1 VRASILDIQP
11 PIFLPDVVAVAEEAG
26 YHRYWAT
33 EHHGPRQ
40 SASPTLAIG
49 LAAGVSQRL
58 RIGMGGALLRIHSP
72 RRIAADV
79 GLLRTF
85 FPGRIDVGIAG
96 AVPPGGVAEA
106 FGGPAAD
113 DATYRRRI
121 EELAALLADPDASC
135 AALVEDEP
143 PPLWLCGTSE
153 RSARVAGELGL
164 GFAFHV
170 YLAPRGDAY
179 AVGQAYRDSFRPRPG
194 QPTPYFAIAGYGAVD
209 DELPAAANW
218 GLGMGEHLSPT
229 FAGTIASC
237 ADQIGA
243 AVARTGAD
251 EIFLDCFAQTIEA
264 RVAALRDLAA
274 ALGLG
279 DRKGRT

>member
-11 PIFLPDVVAVAEEAG
+11 PIFLPDVVAVAEAAG
-26 YHRYWAT
+26 YHRYWVT

-58 RIGMGGALLRIHSP
+58 RIGMGGALLRIHPP

-121 EELAALLADPDASC
+121 EELAALLADPEVPC
-135 AALVEDEP
+135 AALVEDAP
-143 PPLWLCGTSE
+143 PELWLCGTSAG
-153 RSARVAGELGL
+153 SARVAGELGL
-164 GFAFHV
+164 CFAFHV
-170 YLAPRGDAY
+170 HLAPQVDAA
-179 AVGQAYRDSFRPRPG
+179 AVGQAYRDAFRPRDG
-194 QPTPYFAIAGYGAVD
+194 RGAPYFAVAAYGAVD
-209 DELPAAANW
+209 DALPATEHW
-218 GLGMGEHLSPT
+218 GTAMGDHKPPT
-229 FAGTIASC
+229 FAGSVADC
-237 ADQIGA
+237 ADQLGA
-243 AVARTGAD
+243 LTARTGAD
-251 EIFLDCFAQTIEA
+251 EVFLDVFAQTIEA
-264 RVAALRDLAA
+264 RVAALAGLAEA
-274 ALGLG
+274 MGLAS
-279 DRKGRT
+279 